1 MKTIRG
7 AFSKFSIFL
16 IAITLFSV
24 LLTALGLPCTASA
37 ANNLARVPAG
47 GKLPCFIDDKNLLTP
62 EQAKQLTAK
71 LDEIS
76 ARHKFDTVVAVVS
89 SLDDRE
95 VRLYAAD
102 FYEQNGFGFG
112 NDLDGII
119 LLLATEDRDFGFA
132 TTGYGLMV
140 FSDDGQKY
148 LEKMFLPH
156 LKENKYFEAFMA
168 YADAADNFLTNA
180 EEDFRIWSTVNSLII
195 ALIIAFTVT
204 FIWKRQLKSVI
215 KQNFASDYV
224 IEGSMALTRQQDFFL
239 YRNVSR
245 TARPKS
251 GGSGGSGSFK
261 SSSGR
266 SFSGRSGK
274 Y

>member
-7 AFSKFSIFL
+7 AFSIFL
-16 IAITLFSV
+16 ITITLFSV

-37 ANNLARVPAG
+37 ANNLARVTAG
-47 GKLPCFIDDKNLLTP
+47 GKLPRFIDDKNLLTP

-76 ARHKFDTVVAVVS
+76 ARHKFDTVVAVVR
-89 SLDDRE
+89 SLDNRE
-95 VRLYAAD
+95 ARLYAAD

-112 NDLDGII
+112 SGLDGII
-119 LLLATEDRDFGFA
+119 LLLAADDRDFGLA
-132 TTGYGLMV
+132 TTGYGLSV
-140 FSDDGQKY
+140 FTDAGQEY
-148 LEKMFLPH
+148 LEKFFLPH

-168 YADAADNFLTNA
+168 YADATGDYLTKTKSDLRVWGA
-180 EEDFRIWSTVNSLII
+180 VFSLVL
-195 ALIIAFTVT
+195 ALIISLIVT
-204 FIWKRQLKSVI
+204 LSWKSQLKSVI
-215 KQNFASDYV
+215 KQNLASAYV
-224 IEGSMALTRQQDFFL
+224 IEGSMALTKQQDFFL
-239 YRNVSR
+239 YRNVSK
-245 TARPKS
+245 TARPKNES
-251 GGSGGSGSFK
+251 KGGGGFK